1 MDGNTLT
8 EPEKKA
14 GKKLSDAQRKRRNS
28 KKKAAKKRKQAA
40 AKAAAAG
47 DGASTISDTKQD
59 TTPAEPATTTLT
71 EEEKAEKKRAKN
83 RKKKAAQKAKKRASL
98 KATGN
103 ADASDASK
111 TDSKPAPTTAP
122 ATTPATATT
131 TPSAPSTTVVQPLV
145 SAPCKTFAL
154 DKHGEFGAC
163 TCGHPKALHGGP
175 KINKAEEAL
184 EQLKQKNSV
193 KDMTVTGTEAGECC
207 TNYRVDAAA
216 KKFGACVCGHPK
228 AMHQKSKQN
237 KAEAAL
243 QSLNQKNSEKDK
255 TVERRKSQGGA
266 QCGNYRVDPAAK
278 EFGLCLC
285 GHPKASHAAQQ
296 QNKAEAALEK
306 LNQKNSEKDKTV
318 ERRKSQGGAQCGNY
332 RVDPAAKEFGLCLC
346 GHPKASHEAQQ
357 QNKAEAA
364 LEKLNQ
370 KNAGKNTKRTHHRT
384 QSGGACNDFR
394 LDTASTGA
402 FGLCMCGHG
411 KALHQ
416 RKSLDNAA
424 KALISLKQKN
434 DAKAPVFC
442 FDVVDGKSC
451 RNYVL
456 DMSGTNFGDCKCGV
470 SKKGHADDCMP
481 GTKAYKTRMK
491 REQEAKE
498 EAIRVQQALEAAQAK
513 AVADAKAKE
522 EADAA
527 KAVKAAADAKI
538 AEETAKAD
546 AEKKEKMEAQAKL
559 NRKAEEHS
567 QATLLA
573 KTNATSTAS
582 PASSSSSSSSSS
594 TAAQPAAKG
603 SCCVIS

>member
-1 MDGNTLT
+1 MDCLNLCDAGLKNVPPAPDYFESNRIQKRSTTEFTLLTMDGNTLT

-14 GKKLSDAQRKRRNS
+14 GKKLSEAQRKRRNS

-59 TTPAEPATTTLT
+59 TTPAEPVTTTLT

-285 GHPKASHAAQQ
+285 GHPKASH
-296 QNKAEAALEK
+296 
-306 LNQKNSEKDKTV
+306 
-318 ERRKSQGGAQCGNY
+318 
-332 RVDPAAKEFGLCLC
+332 
-346 GHPKASHEAQQ
+346 EAQQ

-513 AVADAKAKE
+513 AVADAKAKQ

-582 PASSSSSSSSSS
+582 PASSSSSSSS

>member
-14 GKKLSDAQRKRRNS
+14 GKKLSEAQRKRRNS

-122 ATTPATATT
+122 ATAPTNATT
-131 TPSAPSTTVVQPLV
+131 TPSAPSTTVVQPLA

-243 QSLNQKNSEKDK
+243 QS
-255 TVERRKSQGGA
+255 
-266 QCGNYRVDPAAK
+266 
-278 EFGLCLC
+278 
-285 GHPKASHAAQQ
+285 
-296 QNKAEAALEK
+296 